1 MATTEDT
8 LPGNWKQTRTQ
19 LKERWHG
26 LTDEDI
32 NLVAGSRS
40 VLASILCEKYAYT
53 EPQAQEE
60 IERFVHDLAVT
71 PQV

>member
-1 MATTEDT
+1 MATDDT
-8 LPGNWKQTRTQ
+8 LPGNWKQTRAR
-19 LKERWHG
+19 LKERWHA
-26 LTDEDI
+26 LTDDDL

-53 EPQAQEE
+53 DAQAQQEV
-60 IERFVHDLAVT
+60 ERFVNDLVSA